1 MKNFF
6 ESKLNWTG
14 IMLVLIALI
23 PFIDNYDFSTMT
35 IKDWITFGLGLAVV
49 VMRTYFTNTKIGK
62 IK

>member
-6 ESKLNWTG
+6 ASKLNWTG

-35 IKDWITFGLGLAVV
+35 VKDYITFALGLAVV

-62 IK
+62 TK

>member
-62 IK
+62 TK

>member
-49 VMRTYFTNTKIGK
+49 VMRTWFTNTKIGK
-62 IK
+62 AK